1 MTITTEF
8 LVIGGGSAGVATA
21 RRAAKHGARV
31 ILIERDR
38 MGGTCVNVGCVPKK
52 VMWQAG
58 RLAKAQCD
66 MDDYGFDGQ
75 HMTHDWAR
83 LVQRRE
89 AYIQRLNGIYDTNLE
104 REGVEV
110 VRGDA
115 RFVGP
120 RRVQVGDQFYEGEH
134 VLIAVGGRPERP
146 DIPGAELGIDS
157 DGFFALEERPARVAV
172 IGAGYIAVELAG
184 ILQALGTETSLLY
197 RRDTVLRDFDAML
210 GPLLVEAMT
219 SQGVRM
225 MGNTVVSRIEQVGE
239 ELHVDYG
246 GPEPLRVEQVLW
258 AVGRRPVTDT
268 LDLPAAGVES
278 DARGF
283 VPVDPYQNTNQPGVY
298 AVGDVTGGPAL
309 TPVAIAAGR
318 RLADRIFGGQADRHL
333 DMRMIPTVVF
343 SSPTIGTVGLTEA
356 QARDEYGDDAVKVY
370 QSTFRSLY
378 YGVLDNKQISCFKLI
393 CVGPDER
400 VVGCH
405 LFGGGADEMLQ
416 GFAVAMRMGARKR
429 DLDDTVAI
437 HPTSAEELVTMT

>member
-66 MDDYGFDGQ
+66 MDDYGFAGQ
-75 HMTHDWAR
+75 HMAHNWAR

-283 VPVDPYQNTNQPGVY
+283 VPVDP
-298 AVGDVTGGPAL
+298 
-309 TPVAIAAGR
+309 
-318 RLADRIFGGQADRHL
+318 
-333 DMRMIPTVVF
+333 
-343 SSPTIGTVGLTEA
+343 
-356 QARDEYGDDAVKVY
+356 
-370 QSTFRSLY
+370 
-378 YGVLDNKQISCFKLI
+378 
-393 CVGPDER
+393 
-400 VVGCH
+400 
-405 LFGGGADEMLQ
+405 
-416 GFAVAMRMGARKR
+416 
-429 DLDDTVAI
+429 
-437 HPTSAEELVTMT
+437 